1 MMFLYVEQEKA
12 LTESRISTMMSQ
24 IRPHFIYNTL
34 GSIEQ
39 LCELHPETAA
49 KLVHN
54 FAHYLRGNFSELDN
68 TAPIRLSQ
76 EIDHTKYYVNIEQIR
91 FPDIEV
97 IFDLRSDDFL
107 LPALS
112 VQPLVENAIK
122 HGLMK
127 LEKGGTVIV
136 YSFETETHY
145 FVSVEDNGAG
155 FDTSFLLDEKKHI
168 GLRNIRGRLESM
180 LDGTLTVD
188 STPGVGTKVT
198 ISIPKGVKI

>member
-1 MMFLYVEQEKA
+1 M
-12 LTESRISTMMSQ
+12 
-24 IRPHFIYNTL
+24 
-34 GSIEQ
+34 
-39 LCELHPETAA
+39 
-49 KLVHN
+49 
-54 FAHYLRGNFSELDN
+54 
-68 TAPIRLSQ
+68 
-76 EIDHTKYYVNIEQIR
+76 
-91 FPDIEV
+91 

-155 FDTSFLLDEKKHI
+155 FDTSVLLDEKKHI

>member
-1 MMFLYVEQEKA
+1 M
-12 LTESRISTMMSQ
+12 
-24 IRPHFIYNTL
+24 
-34 GSIEQ
+34 
-39 LCELHPETAA
+39 
-49 KLVHN
+49 
-54 FAHYLRGNFSELDN
+54 DN

-155 FDTSFLLDEKKHI
+155 FDTSVLLDEKKHI